1 MPINFRVCLSL
12 FIYTPCLIILFASC
26 ATWPV
31 LFNLFGL
38 GKFYKKLQ
46 LNYIR
51 KYGRNSSY
59 SYLHRVLSGVVKYC
73 QFELF
78 IAYLVTS
85 Y

>member
-46 LNYIR
+46 VNYIR

-59 SYLHRVLSGVVKYC
+59 WYLHKVLSGVVTP
-73 QFELF
+73 
-78 IAYLVTS
+78 V
-85 Y
+85 